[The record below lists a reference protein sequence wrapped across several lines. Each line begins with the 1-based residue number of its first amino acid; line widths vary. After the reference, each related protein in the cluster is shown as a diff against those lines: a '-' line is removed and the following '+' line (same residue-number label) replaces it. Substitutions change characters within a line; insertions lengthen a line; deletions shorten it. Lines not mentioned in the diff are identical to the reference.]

1 MLRQAPSLEA
11 AEAFLAAARAR
22 SFRAA
27 AAELALSPSAFSRRI
42 QMLEAFVEAPLFDRS
57 GPAVRLTEVGARY
70 LSQIEPAMET
80 IRRATADLKDAAGR
94 LGRLRLATSH
104 SLAVGWLIPR
114 LPDLLQR
121 HGLEVDLTVG
131 RGPQVLRS
139 GAADIALWGG
149 DGGEDDL
156 ACDRIVDLDGVLVSA
171 PTLADGRAPPRRLE
185 DLAAHRM
192 LSVRSPPDLWS
203 HWLSGTGCGMA
214 AASTPFDTSH
224 LMYEAAAS
232 GLGVTLAVPLLAE
245 RFLAERRLRPC
256 LGVRRPVGSGYSL
269 FYASADLRRRPQI
282 RTFLAWL
289 QEQAAGSLRT
299 FDAWWDAYQR
309 DAAAEPSAAAA

>member
-1 MLRQAPSLEA
+1 
-11 AEAFLAAARAR
+11 
-22 SFRAA
+22 
-27 AAELALSPSAFSRRI
+27 
-42 QMLEAFVEAPLFDRS
+42 
-57 GPAVRLTEVGARY
+57 
-70 LSQIEPAMET
+70 
-80 IRRATADLKDAAGR
+80 
-94 LGRLRLATSH
+94 
-104 SLAVGWLIPR
+104 
-114 LPDLLQR
+114 
-121 HGLEVDLTVG
+121 
-131 RGPQVLRS
+131 
-139 GAADIALWGG
+139 
-149 DGGEDDL
+149 
-156 ACDRIVDLDGVLVSA
+156 
-171 PTLADGRAPPRRLE
+171 
-185 DLAAHRM
+185 
-192 LSVRSPPDLWS
+192 
-203 HWLSGTGCGMA
+203 MA

>member
-171 PTLADGRAPPRRLE
+171 PTLADGRAPPRRRCAPCGPARKGRRGRMHGQPRVLFGVGG
-185 DLAAHRM
+185 LAQHLPRPWRARAGE
-192 LSVRSPPDLWS
+192 R
-203 HWLSGTGCGMA
+203 
-214 AASTPFDTSH
+214 TS
-224 LMYEAAAS
+224 ARAS
-232 GLGVTLAVPLLAE
+232 G
-245 RFLAERRLRPC
+245 
-256 LGVRRPVGSGYSL
+256 
-269 FYASADLRRRPQI
+269 
-282 RTFLAWL
+282 
-289 QEQAAGSLRT
+289 
-299 FDAWWDAYQR
+299 
-309 DAAAEPSAAAA
+309 